1 MRRSLV
7 GDVGRIAALLREHA
21 PALGDYLT
29 SDPKGKQI
37 PTYLVALGDHLTQER
52 ASVLKELRS
61 LGNKIEHIRQIVSKQ
76 QDFTRVGGLEASE
89 NLAGLMDEALAI
101 NFASLERHHIEVI
114 REYAEIPLI
123 VLDRHPVLQILVNLI
138 SNAKYAML
146 ELSDRPHRLTLVVG
160 MPAGREGFV
169 RLQVQDTGVGI
180 NPEHLSRIFA
190 QGFTTKNDGHGLGLH
205 SAALAARMMGG
216 SLRMHSDGEGHGAT
230 FTLDLPL
237 KPVEDRV

>member
-1 MRRSLV
+1 MHKSLI
-7 GDVGRIAALLREHA
+7 GDVGRIAALLHEHA
-21 PALGDYLT
+21 LALGDYLT
-29 SDPKGKQI
+29 RDPKGKQI